1 MTQQSARILV
11 VGGGI
16 SGISASLDLARA
28 GCQVLLVEQS
38 DHLGGL
44 LSQLDR
50 QFPDSGCGMCRLLP
64 LFNRDQTSD
73 HCLRRGLFHE
83 NIEICLCTDLVSVE
97 GEPGSFTVALKQQA
111 ARVDPAL
118 CIGCGRCEAACP
130 VDVPDPFNAGLT
142 SRKAIYRPCPQSF
155 SYAYTIDPYA
165 CKDCRACQDACPTG
179 AITFAVK
186 EREAFHVLVVD
197 DEKIVRDSM
206 KEWLAE
212 EGYQVWTAASA
223 KKALE
228 LMADTTFHMMLTDIK
243 MPGMDG
249 VELLGR
255 AKKLQ
260 PDLDVVMMTAYAAVD
275 SAVEAMKQG
284 ALDYVIKPFEPDTV
298 LAMVSTC
305 FAAFSAARARVET
318 VDAMI
323 LAQGNNLFAPDVKTN
338 PYGYRHIPGV
348 VTSLE
353 FERML
358 SHAGPGQD
366 TLVHPAT
373 GHPVQRIAWFQ
384 CVGSRDLQYGNAFC
398 SSFCCMAS
406 VKQSMLAKTLYP
418 QVTDACVFY
427 MDLRTSGKAYDLY
440 ADQARQAGVAFI
452 RSRVHSLAPDTT
464 DPGAGIRVVWADGA
478 AKTCEKIFDLV
489 VLAVGQQPKDAVA
502 VFAEKNG
509 IAMDASGFIRPEPF
523 YPAHTSRS
531 GIFACGGLTGPK
543 DIHESIVLASAAAM
557 SAMETAVMTDCQ
569 MPEKSASTK
578 PVTIAKEVPRI
589 MVAICRCRDLV
600 QETLDTEAVSH
611 ALRLDPEVAA
621 VEMTDRLCRE
631 DGMDAMIAGI
641 RKTGANRLVTAS
653 CAFCVKKQQLQ
664 KMADLADL
672 PVQCVAGVDV
682 ITSIIAAAEKASSA
696 ATSSGAATSSAA
708 EKAPAVLKTA
718 FAIQPM
724 VRQIRTGISRVKTMP
739 LEPGKGGDMFSR
751 ALVVGGGI
759 AGMTAALA
767 IAGQGF
773 SVDLVEK
780 SPALGGNLVWL
791 HLGSEDLTAFLEDR
805 KAAVLAHDRIRVH
818 TRTRVHS
825 TTGRPGLWETRL
837 APVHSADED
846 GPSDKDDAVLSDS
859 SKGASSIHQV
869 RHGVVV
875 LAVGG
880 TQADPGI
887 ATCETGPGIY
897 TQQGF
902 QQALDNKT
910 IDIDAPVRV
919 AMIQCWGSRQND
931 RNYCSRV
938 CCPRSLEQALFLKN
952 RNQDSQVHVF
962 YRDMMTPGLLETLYT
977 QARQAGVLLFPY
989 EKQNPPCLEPDD
1001 NGCKITWSDAIL
1013 GRSMETAVDYVV
1025 LATGVT
1031 PNMTPDLAQTFGADL
1046 DQFGFFDQADSKWR
1060 PVEALQ
1066 PRVLAC
1072 GLALE
1077 PFNIASS
1084 LATARAAAARAVAI
1098 LSQGKVQPGLD
1109 MAHVRNSYCSLCQL
1123 CISACPYGARHVDH
1137 QAGVLVIDP
1146 LACQGCGI
1154 CAAVCPSGAA
1164 VVGGISPTHMLDVIN
1179 TALSG
1184 HG

>member
-1 MTQQSARILV
+1 MTHQAGRIMV

-64 LFNRDQTSD
+64 LFNRDQASD

-83 NIEICLCTDLVSVE
+83 NIEICLGTDLVSVE
-97 GEPGSFTVALKQQA
+97 GETGSFAVALKQQA

-118 CIGCGRCEAACP
+118 CIGCGRCEAVCP
-130 VDVPDPFNAGLT
+130 VEVPDSFNAGLT

-155 SYAYTIDPYA
+155 SYAYTIDPSA
-165 CKDCRACQDACPTG
+165 CTDCRSCQEACPTD
-179 AITFAVK
+179 AITFAAG
-186 EREAFHVLVVD
+186 ERETFHVLVVD
-197 DEKIVRDSM
+197 DEKIVRDSI

-223 KKALE
+223 QKALE
-228 LMADTTFHMMLTDIK
+228 LMADTPFHMMLTDIK

-255 AKKLQ
+255 AKALQ

-284 ALDYVIKPFEPDTV
+284 ALEYVIKPFEPDTV
-298 LAMVSTC
+298 LTMVATC
-305 FAAFSAARARVET
+305 FAAFSAARARQET
-318 VDAMI
+318 VDAVI
-323 LAQGNNLFAPDVKTN
+323 LAHGNSLFGPDVKTN

-358 SHAGPGQD
+358 SHAGPGLNA
-366 TLVHPAT
+366 LVHPAT
-373 GHPVQRIAWFQ
+373 GKPVQRIAWFQ

-418 QVTDACVFY
+418 QVTDAWVFY

-440 ADQARQAGVAFI
+440 TDQARQAGVAFI
-452 RSRVHSLAPDTT
+452 RSRVHSLAPDTA
-464 DPGAGIRVVWADGA
+464 DPEAGIRVVWADKA
-478 AKTCEKIFDLV
+478 AKTGEKIFDLV
-489 VLAVGQQPKDAVA
+489 VLAVGVQPEDTVA
-502 VFAEKNG
+502 VFAKNND
-509 IAMDASGFIRPEPF
+509 ISMDASGFVRTEPF
-523 YPAHTSRS
+523 YPVHTSRP
-531 GIFACGGLTGPK
+531 GIFACGSLTGPK

-557 SAMETAVMTDCQ
+557 SAMEAVYMTDGQ
-569 MPEKSASTK
+569 VPEKSASAK
-578 PVTIAKEVPRI
+578 PVTIAREVPRI
-589 MVAICRCRDLV
+589 MVAICRCGNVL
-600 QETLDTEAVSH
+600 QESLDTAALTRE
-611 ALRLDPEVAA
+611 LRLDPEVAA
-621 VEMTDRLCRE
+621 VAVTDRLCRTE
-631 DGMDAMIAGI
+631 GVDDMIARI
-641 RKTGANRLVTAS
+641 EKTGANRLVVAS
-653 CAFCVKKQQLQ
+653 CVFCVKKQQVQ

-672 PVQCVAGVDV
+672 PAPCVAGVDV
-682 ITSIIAAAEKASSA
+682 ITSIIAAAEKDA
-696 ATSSGAATSSAA
+696 AAKNDPAAG
-708 EKAPAVLKTA
+708 KTVPVV
-718 FAIQPM
+718 QPM
-724 VRQIRTGISRVKTMP
+724 VQQIRTGISRVKTMP
-739 LEPGKGGDMFSR
+739 LVPAKGDDMFAR

-767 IAGQGF
+767 IAGRGF
-773 SVDLVEK
+773 AVDLVEK
-780 SPALGGNLVWL
+780 SPELGGNLVWL
-791 HLGSEDLTAFLEDR
+791 QQGSEELGAFFQDQ
-805 KAAVLAHDRIRVH
+805 KAAVLAHDGIRVH
-818 TRTRVHS
+818 TRTCVHS
-825 TTGRPGLWETRL
+825 TKGRPGLWETRL
-837 APVHSADED
+837 APVLSSEDD
-846 GPSDKDDAVLSDS
+846 GPAYKNDAGRGDAELSDS
-859 SKGASSIHQV
+859 SKGASSIDRV

-887 ATCETGPGIY
+887 ATCETGGPGIY

-902 QQALDNKT
+902 QQALDNRT
-910 IDIDAPVRV
+910 IDTKSPVRV
-919 AMIQCWGSRQND
+919 AMIQCWGSRQKD

-952 RNQDSQVHVF
+952 HNPDSQVHIF
-962 YRDMMTPGLLETLYT
+962 YRDMMTPGLQETLYT
-977 QARQAGVLLFPY
+977 QARQAGVMFFPY
-989 EKQNPPCLEPDD
+989 EKQDPPCLKPDE
-1001 NGCKITWSDAIL
+1001 NSCRITWSDAIL
-1013 GRSMETAVDYVV
+1013 GRPMETAVDYVV
-1025 LATGVT
+1025 LATGVIPHLT
-1031 PNMTPDLAQTFGADL
+1031 MDLAQTFGANL
-1046 DQFGFFDQADSKWR
+1046 DPFGFFDQADSKWR
-1060 PVEALQ
+1060 PVEALE

-1077 PFNIASS
+1077 PAGIAFS
-1084 LATARAAAARAVAI
+1084 LAAARAAAARAVAI
-1098 LSQGKVQPGLD
+1098 LSREKIQPGTD
-1109 MAHVRNSYCSLCQL
+1109 MARVRNAYCSLCRL
-1123 CISACPYGARHVDH
+1123 CIAACPFGARHVDH
-1137 QAGVLVIDP
+1137 QAGMLVIDP
-1146 LACQGCGI
+1146 LTCQGCGI

-1164 VVGGISPTHMLDVIN
+1164 VVDGISRTHMLDVIN
-1179 TALSG
+1179 TALSD

>member
-1 MTQQSARILV
+1 MTQQSARIMV

-64 LFNRDQTSD
+64 LFNRDQTSE

-83 NIEICLCTDLVSVE
+83 NIETCLRTDLISVE

-111 ARVDPAL
+111 SRVDPAL
-118 CIGCGRCEAACP
+118 CIGCGRCEAVCP
-130 VDVPDPFNAGLT
+130 VEVPDPFNAGLT

-155 SYAYTIDPYA
+155 SYAYTIDPHA
-165 CKDCRACQDACPTG
+165 CSDCRACRDACPTG
-179 AITFAVK
+179 AITFAAK
-186 EREAFHVLVVD
+186 ERETFHVLVVD

-212 EGYQVWTAASA
+212 EGYRVWTAASA

-228 LMADTTFHMMLTDIK
+228 LMADTPFHMMLTDIK

-249 VELLGR
+249 VELLAR
-255 AKKLQ
+255 AKELQ

-284 ALDYVIKPFEPDTV
+284 ALEYVIKPFEPETV
-298 LAMVSTC
+298 LKMVSTC

-323 LAQGNNLFAPDVKTN
+323 LARGNDLFAPDVKTN
-338 PYGYRHIPGV
+338 PYGYRKIPGV

-358 SHAGPGQD
+358 SHAGPGLD

-373 GHPVQRIAWFQ
+373 GQPVQRIAWFQ
-384 CVGSRDLQYGNAFC
+384 CTGSRDLQYGNAFC

-406 VKQSMLAKTLYP
+406 VKQAMLAKTLYP
-418 QVTDACVFY
+418 QVTDACIFY
-427 MDLRTSGKAYDLY
+427 MDLRTPGKAYDLY
-440 ADQARQAGVAFI
+440 VDQARQAGVAFV

-464 DPGAGIRVVWADGA
+464 DPEAGIRVVWADGA
-478 AKTCEKIFDLV
+478 AKTGEKMFDLV
-489 VLAVGQQPKDAVA
+489 VLAVGVQPENAGA
-502 VFAEKNG
+502 AFAENNG
-509 IAMDASGFIRPEPF
+509 IAMDASGFVQQEPL

-557 SAMETAVMTDCQ
+557 SAMEAAGMADGRV
-569 MPEKSASTK
+569 PEKNASTS
-578 PVTIAKEVPRI
+578 PVKTAKEVPRI
-589 MVAICRCRDLV
+589 MVAICRCGNVLP
-600 QETLDTEAVSH
+600 EGLDTGTVSH
-611 ALRLDPEVAA
+611 ALGLDPEVAA
-621 VEMTDRLCRE
+621 VEMTDQLCRQ
-631 DGMDAMIAGI
+631 DGMDAMIA
-641 RKTGANRLVTAS
+641 RVEKTGANRLVVAS
-653 CAFCVKKQQLQ
+653 CAFCVKKQQVHR
-664 KMADLADL
+664 MADLADL
-672 PVQCVAGVDV
+672 PARCVAGVDV
-682 ITSIIAAAEKASSA
+682 ITSIIAAAEKAS
-696 ATSSGAATSSAA
+696 GAGNDSAA
-708 EKAPAVLKTA
+708 EKAPAAGKTA

-739 LEPGKGGDMFSR
+739 LEPGKGSDMFSR

-773 SVDLVEK
+773 AVDLVEK
-780 SPALGGNLVWL
+780 SPHLGGNLAWL
-791 HLGSEDLTAFLEDR
+791 HPGSRDLTAFLEDR
-805 KAAVLAHDRIRVH
+805 KAAVMSHDLIHVH

-825 TTGRPGLWETRL
+825 TFGRPGLWETRL
-837 APVHSADED
+837 APAGSADED
-846 GPSDKDDAVLSDS
+846 MSSHKDDAGTGDAEQSDS
-859 SKGASSIHQV
+859 SKGTTSIDRV

-887 ATCETGPGIY
+887 AACDTGSGIY

-902 QQALDNKT
+902 QQALDNNT
-910 IDIDAPVRV
+910 IDIDTPVRV

-938 CCPRSLEQALFLKN
+938 CCPRSLEQALFVKN
-952 RNQDSQVHVF
+952 RNPDSRVHVF

-977 QARQAGVLLFPY
+977 EARQAGVLFFPY
-989 EKQNPPCLEPDD
+989 EKQHPPGLEPDD

-1013 GRSMETAVDYVV
+1013 GRSMETDVDYVV

-1031 PNMTPDLAQTFGADL
+1031 PNLTPDLAQIFGADL
-1046 DQFGFFDQADSKWR
+1046 DPFGFFEQADSKWR
-1060 PVEALQ
+1060 PVEALE

-1077 PFNIASS
+1077 PAGIGSS
-1084 LATARAAAARAVAI
+1084 LAAARAAAARAVAL
-1098 LSQGKVQPGLD
+1098 LSGGKVQPGHD
-1109 MAHVRNSYCSLCQL
+1109 MARVRNAYCSLCRL

-1146 LACQGCGI
+1146 LVCQGCGI

-1164 VVGGISPTHMLDVIN
+1164 VVDGISPVHMLDVIN

>member
-1 MTQQSARILV
+1 MTQQAAKIMV

-16 SGISASLDLARA
+16 SGISASLELARS
-28 GCQVLLVEQS
+28 GCQVLLVEHA

-83 NIEICLCTDLVSVE
+83 NIEVCLGTDLVSVE
-97 GEPGSFTVALKQQA
+97 GETGSFSVALKQQA
-111 ARVDPAL
+111 ARVDPSL
-118 CIGCGRCEAACP
+118 CIGCGRCEAVCP
-130 VDVPDPFNAGLT
+130 VVVPDPFNAGLT
-142 SRKAIYRPCPQSF
+142 SRKAVYRPCPQSF

-165 CKDCRACQDACPTG
+165 CNDCRACQDACPTG
-179 AITFAVK
+179 AITFAAK
-186 EREAFHVLVVD
+186 ERETFHVLVVD

-223 KKALE
+223 KKALD

-249 VELLGR
+249 VELLAR
-255 AKKLQ
+255 AKALQ

-284 ALDYVIKPFEPDTV
+284 ALEYVIKPFEPETV
-298 LAMVSTC
+298 LAMVSNC
-305 FAAFSAARARVET
+305 FAAFSAAKARMET

-323 LAQGNNLFAPDVKTN
+323 LAQGNGLFAPDVKTN

-358 SHAGPGQD
+358 SHAGLGLD
-366 TLVHPAT
+366 TLVHPTT
-373 GHPVQRIAWFQ
+373 GQPVQRIAWFQ

-406 VKQSMLAKTLYP
+406 VKQAMLAKTLYP
-418 QVTDACVFY
+418 QVTDARVFY
-427 MDLRTSGKAYDLY
+427 MDLRTSGKGYDRY
-440 ADQARQAGVAFI
+440 ADQARQAGVTFV

-464 DPGAGIRVVWADGA
+464 DSGAGIRVVWADKA
-478 AKTCEKIFDLV
+478 AKTCEQHFDLV
-489 VLAVGQQPKDAVA
+489 VLAVGVQPEDAVSY
-502 VFAEKNG
+502 FAENNG
-509 IAMDASGFIRPEPF
+509 IAMDASGFVQTDPL

-557 SAMETAVMTDCQ
+557 SAMEAAGMTDGQ
-569 MPEKSASTK
+569 LPEKKPPAK
-578 PVTIAKEVPRI
+578 PVAIAREVPRI
-589 MVAICRCRDLV
+589 MVAICRCNTILPDA
-600 QETLDTEAVSH
+600 LDTAALTHE
-611 ALRLDPEVAA
+611 LRLDPEVAA
-621 VEMTDRLCRE
+621 VAVTDRLCRE
-631 DGMDAMIAGI
+631 AGRDDMIA
-641 RKTGANRLVTAS
+641 RVEKTGANRLVVAS
-653 CAFCVKKQQLQ
+653 CAFCVKKQQQQ
-664 KMADLADL
+664 KMAVLADL
-672 PVQCVAGVDV
+672 PTPCVAGVDV
-682 ITSIIAAAEKASSA
+682 ITRIIAAAQKDA
-696 ATSSGAATSSAA
+696 AAKNGPAA
-708 EKAPAVLKTA
+708 ENNAAAGKKMMAV
-718 FAIQPM
+718 QPM

-739 LEPGKGGDMFSR
+739 LAPGKGGDLFSR

-767 IAGQGF
+767 IADRGF
-773 SVDLVEK
+773 AVDLVEK
-780 SPALGGNLVWL
+780 SSHLGGNLVWL
-791 HLGSEDLTAFLEDR
+791 HPGSKDLTDFFEDQ
-805 KAAVLAHDRIRVH
+805 KAAVLGHDRIRVH
-818 TRTRVHS
+818 TRTCVHS
-825 TTGRPGLWETRL
+825 TKGRPGQWETRL
-837 APVHSADED
+837 ATAGSADED
-846 GPSDKDDAVLSDS
+846 RSLHKDDAKKGNATLSDS
-859 SKGASSIHQV
+859 SKGPSSIDQV

-880 TQADPGI
+880 TQADPGM

-902 QQALDNKT
+902 QQALDNKA
-910 IDIDAPVRV
+910 IDITAPVRV
-919 AMIQCWGSRQND
+919 AMIQCWGSRQKD
-931 RNYCSRV
+931 RNFCSRV
-938 CCPRSLEQALFLKN
+938 CCPRSLEQALLLKN
-952 RNQDSQVHVF
+952 QNPDSQVHVF

-977 QARQAGVLLFPY
+977 QARQAGVLFFPY
-989 EKQNPPCLEPDD
+989 EKQNPPSLSSDD
-1001 NGCKITWSDAIL
+1001 NGCRITWSDAIL
-1013 GRSMETAVDYVV
+1013 DRSMETAVDYVV

-1031 PNMTPDLAQTFGADL
+1031 PDLPFDLAQTFGADL
-1046 DQFGFFDQADSKWR
+1046 DRFGFFAQADSKWR
-1060 PVEALQ
+1060 PVEALD

-1077 PFNIASS
+1077 PGSMASS
-1084 LATARAAAARAVAI
+1084 LAAARAAAARAVAI
-1098 LSQGKVQPGLD
+1098 LSREKMQPGTD
-1109 MAHVRNSYCSLCQL
+1109 MARVRNAYCRLCEL
-1123 CISACPYGARHVDH
+1123 CISACPFGARHVDH
-1137 QAGVLVIDP
+1137 QARMLVIDP

-1154 CAAVCPSGAA
+1154 CAAV
-1164 VVGGISPTHMLDVIN
+1164 
-1179 TALSG
+1179 
-1184 HG
+1184 